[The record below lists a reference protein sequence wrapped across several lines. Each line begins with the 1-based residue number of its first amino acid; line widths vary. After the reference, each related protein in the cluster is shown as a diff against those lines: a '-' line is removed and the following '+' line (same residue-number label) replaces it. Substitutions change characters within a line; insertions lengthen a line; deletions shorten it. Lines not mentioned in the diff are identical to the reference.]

1 MCATPIDAS
10 GELIDGT
17 KVSGPADLRK
27 ALVKRG
33 PQFVQTMTEKLMTYA
48 LGRTV
53 EYYDMPA
60 VRAIVRNAAR
70 DNYRFSALVQEIA
83 RSDPFQMRKVPDA
96 DPVST
101 TASLQDKTRPTLQ
114 TVDRRP

>member
-1 MCATPIDAS
+1 VMDPLGFALENFDAIGEWRAQDRWAGTPIDAS

-48 LGRTV
+48 LGRPV
-53 EYYDMPA
+53 HDYDMPTA
-60 VRAIVRNAAR
+60 RAIVRRAGANS
-70 DNYRFSALVQEIA
+70 NRFSSLVIGIIE
-83 RSDPFQMRKVPDA
+83 SDSFQKRVK
-96 DPVST
+96 
-101 TASLQDKTRPTLQ
+101 K
-114 TVDRRP
+114 